1 MNSLELHFQEV
12 ATGGFY
18 KKAILKSFTILT
30 GKHLC
35 RSYKVAGL
43 KTFSF
48 IKKTP
53 IQVFSC
59 QYYEMFKN
67 TYFEEHL
74 RTAASDFL
82 LCIEIG
88 VE

>member
-48 IKKTP
+48 IKKRRQFRCFPVSITK
-53 IQVFSC
+53 C
-59 QYYEMFKN
+59 
-67 TYFEEHL
+67 L
-74 RTAASDFL
+74 RTLILKNICEQL
-82 LCIEIG
+82 LLTFFFVLKLG
-88 VE
+88 